1 MTKENYRCT
10 WCDIE
15 LDEDEGIYMDNK
27 HRLYCSAD
35 CLVELNSEVFFDL
48 EDALNASKEG

>member
-10 WCDIE
+10 WCVME

-27 HRLYCSAD
+27 HRLYCSKA
-35 CLVELNSEVFFDL
+35 CLLELNSEVFFDL
-48 EDALNASKEG
+48 DDAIDASKEG

>member
-10 WCDIE
+10 WCDME
-15 LDEDEGIYMDNK
+15 LADAETIYMDNK

-35 CLVELNSEVFFDL
+35 CLVELNSEIFLDL
-48 EDALNASKEG
+48 EDAIDASKEG

>member
-10 WCDIE
+10 WCSME

-27 HRLYCSAD
+27 HRLYCSTD
-35 CLVELNSEVFFDL
+35 CLLELNSEVFFDL
-48 EDALNASKEG
+48 EDAIDASKEG